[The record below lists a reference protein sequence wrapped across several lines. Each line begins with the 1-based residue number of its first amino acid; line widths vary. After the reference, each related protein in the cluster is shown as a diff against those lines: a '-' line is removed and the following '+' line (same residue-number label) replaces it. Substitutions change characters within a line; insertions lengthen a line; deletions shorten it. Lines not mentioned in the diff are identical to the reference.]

1 MKSVS
6 IIAIAPC
13 VLALSVL
20 LVGCAGQMPAA
31 PDEARLVGSDKDKHG
46 CIGPA
51 GYSWC
56 AKTRQC
62 ELPWLLAEQV
72 GLSNTSKNFA
82 EYCGK

>member
-1 MKSVS
+1 MKNVS

-13 VLALSVL
+13 VLALCVL

-31 PDEARLVGSDKDKHG
+31 PDEARLVGSDRDKHG
-46 CIGPA
+46 SIGPA

-62 ELPWLLAEQV
+62 ELPWLLAELV